1 MQTAQTLFAGSKILR
16 RDRERVTANLRHRKA
31 QSDELLMP
39 WTELMLTAFGIEC
52 LVKAVWIK
60 RGNQLARDGKYVPM
74 TKREGHQLVK
84 LCRVAGILLD
94 ARETDALERIT
105 DIAGTIGGYPIA
117 RHASQI
123 ATGCS
128 WSTGDFDIIENLIL
142 RLESELQPL
151 S

>member
-1 MQTAQTLFAGSKILR
+1 MHTAQTLFVGSKILR
-16 RDRERVTANLRHRKA
+16 RDRQRVTANLHQRKA

-52 LVKAVWIK
+52 LIKAIWVK
-60 RGNQLARDGKYVPM
+60 RGHQLARDGKYIPM
-74 TKREGHQLVK
+74 IQNERHQLVK
-84 LCRVAGILLD
+84 LCRVAEIPID

-105 DIAGTIGGYPIA
+105 DIAGTIGRYPIA
-117 RHASQI
+117 RRASQI

-128 WSTGDFDIIENLIL
+128 WSSEDLDIIENLIL